1 MSPSFNRMLF
11 NLLKND
17 SILEWGKRKKIYNAT
32 LSLLD
37 KFSESQFYVSMLL
50 HNLLEGNG
58 LPDDGKA
65 TCHAL
70 LETLYQKAVIL
81 SKLRESK
88 CGTCFLFLHIY
99 YFYPT
104 NTHDHHHF
112 SSSLSS
118 SSPGNIPV
126 SIALA
131 DGKATDLTVIL
142 SNSQKKLA
150 TTTAVPTASSA
161 ASALAPTSAYDNEDE
176 DAATLICEKIIS
188 STTQMNA
195 AIKSGRDAG
204 IVVNPENELTS
215 KDVTGS
221 GPTHLM
227 NALLAEAE
235 SKPPPTLEEEKAT
248 YVKVMTAHRLKH
260 LEILKAVTA
269 GGTTALSTAARYK
282 FYTQATS
289 TATSGSSVKK
299 NRMLHIAGEVAGL
312 SADLPVEWYS

>member
-1 MSPSFNRMLF
+1 MERVFF
-11 NLLKND
+11 
-17 SILEWGKRKKIYNAT
+17 SIHI
-32 LSLLD
+32 
-37 KFSESQFYVSMLL
+37 
-50 HNLLEGNG
+50 
-58 LPDDGKA
+58 
-65 TCHAL
+65 
-70 LETLYQKAVIL
+70 
-81 SKLRESK
+81 
-88 CGTCFLFLHIY
+88 LFLSVLQILMTII
-99 YFYPT
+99 F
-104 NTHDHHHF
+104 F
-112 SSSLSS
+112 ISSLSS

-131 DGKATDLTVIL
+131 DGNQKAVIL
-142 SNSQKKLA
+142 SESQKKLA
-150 TTTAVPTASSA
+150 ATTAAASTASSA
-161 ASALAPTSAYDNEDE
+161 AAAPASADDNEDDE
-176 DAATLICEKIIS
+176 DAATLSICEKIIS
-188 STTQMNA
+188 STTRMNA

-227 NALLAEAE
+227 NALLAEAV

-248 YVKVMTAHRLKH
+248 YVKEMTAHRLKH
-260 LEILKAVTA
+260 VEILKAVTA
-269 GGTTALSTAARYK
+269 GGSTTALSTAARYK

>member
-1 MSPSFNRMLF
+1 MERVFF
-11 NLLKND
+11 
-17 SILEWGKRKKIYNAT
+17 SIHI
-32 LSLLD
+32 
-37 KFSESQFYVSMLL
+37 
-50 HNLLEGNG
+50 
-58 LPDDGKA
+58 
-65 TCHAL
+65 
-70 LETLYQKAVIL
+70 
-81 SKLRESK
+81 
-88 CGTCFLFLHIY
+88 LFLSVLQILMTII
-99 YFYPT
+99 F
-104 NTHDHHHF
+104 F
-112 SSSLSS
+112 ISSLSS

-131 DGKATDLTVIL
+131 DGKATCSVIL
-142 SNSQKKLA
+142 SESQKKLA
-150 TTTAVPTASSA
+150 ATTAAASTASSA
-161 ASALAPTSAYDNEDE
+161 AAAPASADDNEDDE
-176 DAATLICEKIIS
+176 DAATLSICEKIIS
-188 STTQMNA
+188 STAQMNA

-248 YVKVMTAHRLKH
+248 YVKEMTAHRLKH
-260 LEILKAVTA
+260 VEILKAVTA
-269 GGTTALSTAARYK
+269 GGSTTALSTAARYK